1 MNMTIK
7 GILRRNDGSPFI
19 EGADGVKYFTDHR
32 LWSGYLDH
40 WDGQPVFAR
49 LLSEC
54 DYEKKQPIVIMW
66 PDKPVPT
73 KPYVEIYYAQRL
85 VKYLTSTLGHSAI
98 NVNGEIFNFSHLMNE
113 NEIITEEEFFFRPA
127 LGEFAP
133 SPNNGKYEI
142 TSNGTPYYDKFGRNF
157 MRTIHVLRIEGI
169 DVEKLGNI
177 YKHQLDVIRSTPPKP
192 KEPEAYSGFNMFT
205 RSCSTII
212 RDGLVEYGFSQIK
225 GIFPR
230 DLYISAAYHLLKEDS
245 LKVEQII
252 MPQLVVPEADLSAM
266 SPILNPKNYIRNRL
280 ITKKTL

>member
-1 MNMTIK
+1 MNTIIK
-7 GILRRNDGSPFI
+7 GILRRNDGHPFI
-19 EGADGVKYFTDHR
+19 EGNDGVNYFSNHPIWD
-32 LWSGYLDH
+32 GYLDH
-40 WDGQPVFAR
+40 WDGQFVFAR
-49 LLSEC
+49 LLPER
-54 DYEKKQPIVIMW
+54 DYEKNQPIVIIW
-66 PDKPVPT
+66 PDKPKST
-73 KPYVEIYYAQRL
+73 EPYVEIYYAQRL

-113 NEIITEEEFFFRPA
+113 NEIITEEEFFYRPA

-142 TSNGTPYYDKFGRNF
+142 SEDGLPYYDKFGRNF

-177 YKHQLDVIRSTPPKP
+177 YKHQLNVIRSTPPKP
-192 KEPEAYSGFNMFT
+192 KEPEAYSGFNIFT

-212 RDGLVEYGFSQIK
+212 RDGLNQYGFDQIK
-225 GIFPR
+225 GVFPR
-230 DLYISAAYHLLKEDS
+230 DLYISAAYHLLKINS

-266 SPILNPKNYIRNRL
+266 SPILNPLNYIRSRL
-280 ITKKTL
+280 IAK